1 MTATTTTQTPGAAVA
16 RPLRPGCPS
25 AQPACARP
33 SLPPPPRPAGCARP
47 ARRLS
52 VPGPAF
58 AFQRRLLSHAPR
70 QTSSPPDRRPGQAR
84 APADDALA
92 APRPFPRDG
101 RPLVPSP
108 SPDPDAHTGRVCRG
122 GDNAETPPAPRRLL
136 ARAACSS
143 APPPSH
149 ARAAGARLPRV
160 ACSRMRPARPPLPQ
174 ATRGEPARARLRRP
188 LLPAT
193 RGGAGAPPPRIT
205 RPRARPAR
213 PPLPPAPRGATRS
226 RARPARLPSP
236 RPCVGSSALDA
247 HILDAHVPRGG
258 CRARAGTRPPA
269 SPARDWTAAV
279 DGSRRMTPL
288 QTSSRP
294 GGRPGRV
301 RAPADAMPLRRM
313 GLAPEMAWPTTPGP
327 LTLRPTT
334 SSLERVQCEAGHRI
348 ERGTE
353 HKIEHGI

>member
-1 MTATTTTQTPGAAVA
+1 MTATTTTQTPTPGAAVA

-108 SPDPDAHTGRVCRG
+108 LPDPDAHTGRVCRG

-143 APPPSH
+143 APPPGH
-149 ARAAGARLPRV
+149 ARGDTVPCEASLSPLPLAMRGVVGAGCAHPGC
-160 ACSRMRPARPPLPQ
+160 ACPAR
-174 ATRGEPARARLRRP
+174 RLSGPGR
-188 LLPAT
+188 
-193 RGGAGAPPPRIT
+193 
-205 RPRARPAR
+205 
-213 PPLPPAPRGATRS
+213 
-226 RARPARLPSP
+226 
-236 RPCVGSSALDA
+236 
-247 HILDAHVPRGG
+247 
-258 CRARAGTRPPA
+258 RPPA
-269 SPARDWTAAV
+269 RVA
-279 DGSRRMTPL
+279 
-288 QTSSRP
+288 RP
-294 GGRPGRV
+294 GLDRGRRWVPADD
-301 RAPADAMPLRRM
+301 APADELPSGWTSRSSSSPGRRDA
-313 GLAPEMAWPTTPGP
+313 LATHGP
-327 LTLRPTT
+327 RP
-334 SSLERVQCEAGHRI
+334 
-348 ERGTE
+348 
-353 HKIEHGI
+353 